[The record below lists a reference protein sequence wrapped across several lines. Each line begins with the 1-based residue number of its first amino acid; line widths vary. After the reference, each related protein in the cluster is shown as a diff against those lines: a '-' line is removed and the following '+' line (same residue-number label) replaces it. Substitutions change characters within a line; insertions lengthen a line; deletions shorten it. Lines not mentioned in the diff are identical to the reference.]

1 MVGSAIVGPDAITA
15 GSSPGTS
22 EIASVTTSAG
32 EATAASLPPFTAD
45 RCFRTEFISD
55 IGVRQ
60 FLLKNVYWIDKG
72 KLAFRFNLKVLKS
85 DFLTQGPQVPIFE
98 KVVSSYCNSKYSIAV
113 NSATSAL
120 HIACLALD
128 LRENDIVWTTPNTF
142 VASANCVIYC
152 GAKVDFVD
160 IDLKTLN
167 MSTYKLEE
175 KLIEAK
181 RKNKLPKIVIPVHFA
196 GQSCNMKKIYELS
209 KEYGFSIIEDAS
221 HAIGG
226 KYLNQPIGGCQLS
239 DITVFSF
246 HPVKIITTAEGG
258 IATTNSIKLANKMQL
273 FRSHGITRDNTLMKN
288 QSDGD
293 WYYEQRALGFNYRLT
308 DIQAALGISQL
319 KRLDSFVARRR
330 EIVKQYFD
338 KLDNS
343 VLPYQHPDANSSWHL
358 FVIQTEDRK
367 ATYKQL
373 KTQGIMT
380 QVHYIPVTSQPFYN
394 RKKLKNSADFYR
406 HCLSLP
412 IYADLNNNEQNR
424 VINLL

>member
-1 MVGSAIVGPDAITA
+1 MISYGKQSINQDDIDA
-15 GSSPGTS
+15 
-22 EIASVTTSAG
+22 VV
-32 EATAASLPPFTAD
+32 D
-45 RCFRTEFISD
+45 
-55 IGVRQ
+55 
-60 FLLKNVYWIDKG
+60 
-72 KLAFRFNLKVLKS
+72 VLKS
-85 DFLTQGPQVPIFE
+85 DFLTQGP
-98 KVVSSYCNSKYSIAV
+98 KVVEFENDLANYCEAKYVKAV
-113 NSATSAL
+113 NNGTAAL
-120 HIACLALD
+120 HLAYLAIG
-128 LRENDIVWTTPNTF
+128 LEQGDIVWTTPNTF
-142 VASANCVIYC
+142 VATANAALYC
-152 GAKVDFVD
+152 GATVDFVD
-160 IDLKTLN
+160 IDPKTYNLSIDYLK
-167 MSTYKLEE
+167 E
-175 KLIEAK
+175 KLIQTK
-181 RKNKLPKIVIPVHFA
+181 KDNKLPKLVVPVHFA
-196 GQSCNMKKIYELS
+196 GQSCEMKAIWKLS
-209 KEYGFSIIEDAS
+209 KEYGFKVIEDAC
-221 HAIGG
+221 HALGG
-226 KYLNQPIGGCQLS
+226 EYLNNKVGNCEYS
-239 DITVFSF
+239 DMAVFSF
-246 HPVKIITTAEGG
+246 HPVKMITTGEGG
-258 IATTNSIKLANKMQL
+258 AITTNNEKLNEKIEL
-273 FRSHGITRDNTLMKN
+273 LRSHGIAKDATKFDN

>member
-1 MVGSAIVGPDAITA
+1 MISYGKQSINQDDIDA
-15 GSSPGTS
+15 
-22 EIASVTTSAG
+22 VV
-32 EATAASLPPFTAD
+32 D
-45 RCFRTEFISD
+45 
-55 IGVRQ
+55 
-60 FLLKNVYWIDKG
+60 
-72 KLAFRFNLKVLKS
+72 VLKS
-85 DFLTQGPQVPIFE
+85 DFLTQGP
-98 KVVSSYCNSKYSIAV
+98 KVVEFENDLANYCEAKYAKAV
-113 NSATSAL
+113 NNGTAAL
-120 HIACLALD
+120 HLAYLAIG
-128 LRENDIVWTTPNTF
+128 LEQGDIVWTTPNTF
-142 VASANCVIYC
+142 VATANAALYC
-152 GAKVDFVD
+152 GATVDFVD
-160 IDLKTLN
+160 IDPKTYNLSIDYLK
-167 MSTYKLEE
+167 E
-175 KLIEAK
+175 KLIQAK
-181 RKNKLPKIVIPVHFA
+181 KDNKLPKLVVPVHFA
-196 GQSCNMKKIYELS
+196 GQSCEMKAIWKLS
-209 KEYGFSIIEDAS
+209 KEYGFKVIEDAS
-221 HAIGG
+221 HALGG
-226 KYLNQPIGGCQLS
+226 EYLNNKVGNCEYS
-239 DITVFSF
+239 DMAVFSF
-246 HPVKIITTAEGG
+246 HPVKMITTGEGG
-258 IATTNSIKLANKMQL
+258 AITTNNEKLNEKIEL
-273 FRSHGITRDNTLMKN
+273 LRSHGITKDATKFDN

-343 VLPYQHPDANSSWHL
+343 MLPYQHPDSNSSWHL

-412 IYADLNNNEQNR
+412 IYADLNNTEQNK

>member
-1 MVGSAIVGPDAITA
+1 MISYGKQSINQDDIDA
-15 GSSPGTS
+15 
-22 EIASVTTSAG
+22 VV
-32 EATAASLPPFTAD
+32 D
-45 RCFRTEFISD
+45 
-55 IGVRQ
+55 
-60 FLLKNVYWIDKG
+60 
-72 KLAFRFNLKVLKS
+72 VLKS
-85 DFLTQGPQVPIFE
+85 DFLTQGP
-98 KVVSSYCNSKYSIAV
+98 KVVEFENDLANYCEAKYAKAV
-113 NSATSAL
+113 NNGTAAL
-120 HIACLALD
+120 HLAYLAIG
-128 LRENDIVWTTPNTF
+128 LEQGDIVWTTPNTF
-142 VASANCVIYC
+142 VATANAALYC
-152 GAKVDFVD
+152 GATVDFVD
-160 IDLKTLN
+160 IDSKTYNLSIDYLK
-167 MSTYKLEE
+167 E
-175 KLIEAK
+175 KLIQAK
-181 RKNKLPKIVIPVHFA
+181 KDNKLPKLVVPVHFA
-196 GQSCNMKKIYELS
+196 GQSCEMKAIWKLS
-209 KEYGFSIIEDAS
+209 KEYGFKVIEDAS
-221 HAIGG
+221 HALGG
-226 KYLNQPIGGCQLS
+226 EYLNNKVGNCEYS
-239 DITVFSF
+239 DMAVFSF
-246 HPVKIITTAEGG
+246 HPVKMITTGEGG
-258 IATTNSIKLANKMQL
+258 AIMTNNEKLNEKIEL
-273 FRSHGITRDNTLMKN
+273 LRSHGITKDATKFDN

>member
-1 MVGSAIVGPDAITA
+1 MISYGKQSINQDDIDA
-15 GSSPGTS
+15 
-22 EIASVTTSAG
+22 VV
-32 EATAASLPPFTAD
+32 D
-45 RCFRTEFISD
+45 
-55 IGVRQ
+55 
-60 FLLKNVYWIDKG
+60 
-72 KLAFRFNLKVLKS
+72 VLKS
-85 DFLTQGPQVPIFE
+85 DFLTQGP
-98 KVVSSYCNSKYSIAV
+98 KVVEFENDLANYCEAKYAKAV
-113 NSATSAL
+113 NNGTAAL
-120 HIACLALD
+120 HLAYLAIG
-128 LRENDIVWTTPNTF
+128 LEQGDIVWTTPNTF
-142 VASANCVIYC
+142 VATANAALYC
-152 GAKVDFVD
+152 GATVDFVD
-160 IDLKTLN
+160 IDPKTYNLSIDYLK
-167 MSTYKLEE
+167 E
-175 KLIEAK
+175 KLIQAK
-181 RKNKLPKIVIPVHFA
+181 KDNKLPKLVVPVHFA
-196 GQSCNMKKIYELS
+196 GQSCEMKAIWKLS
-209 KEYGFSIIEDAS
+209 KEYGFKVIEDAS
-221 HAIGG
+221 HALGG
-226 KYLNQPIGGCQLS
+226 EYLNNKVGNCEYS
-239 DITVFSF
+239 DMAVFSF
-246 HPVKIITTAEGG
+246 HPVKMITTGEGG
-258 IATTNSIKLANKMQL
+258 AIMTNNEKLNEKIEL
-273 FRSHGITRDNTLMKN
+273 LRSHGITKDATKFDN

-373 KTQGIMT
+373 KTHGIMT

>member
-1 MVGSAIVGPDAITA
+1 MISYGKQSINQDDIDAVV
-15 GSSPGTS
+15 
-22 EIASVTTSAG
+22 E
-32 EATAASLPPFTAD
+32 
-45 RCFRTEFISD
+45 
-55 IGVRQ
+55 
-60 FLLKNVYWIDKG
+60 
-72 KLAFRFNLKVLKS
+72 VLKS
-85 DFLTQGPQVPIFE
+85 DFLTQGP
-98 KVVSSYCNSKYSIAV
+98 KVVEFENDLANYCEAKYAKAV
-113 NSATSAL
+113 NNGTAAL
-120 HIACLALD
+120 HLAYLAIG
-128 LRENDIVWTTPNTF
+128 LEQGDIVWTTPNTF
-142 VASANCVIYC
+142 VATANAALYC
-152 GAKVDFVD
+152 GATVDFVD
-160 IDLKTLN
+160 IDPKTYNLSIDYLK
-167 MSTYKLEE
+167 E
-175 KLIEAK
+175 KLIQAK
-181 RKNKLPKIVIPVHFA
+181 KDNKLPKLVVPVHFA
-196 GQSCNMKKIYELS
+196 GQSCEMKAIWKLS
-209 KEYGFSIIEDAS
+209 KEYGFKVIEDAS
-221 HAIGG
+221 HALGG
-226 KYLNQPIGGCQLS
+226 EYLNNKVGNCEYS
-239 DITVFSF
+239 DMAVFSF
-246 HPVKIITTAEGG
+246 HPVKMITTGEGG
-258 IATTNSIKLANKMQL
+258 AITTNNKKLNEKIEL
-273 FRSHGITRDNTLMKN
+273 LRSHGIAKDATKFDN

>member
-1 MVGSAIVGPDAITA
+1 M
-15 GSSPGTS
+15 
-22 EIASVTTSAG
+22 
-32 EATAASLPPFTAD
+32 
-45 RCFRTEFISD
+45 
-55 IGVRQ
+55 
-60 FLLKNVYWIDKG
+60 
-72 KLAFRFNLKVLKS
+72 
-85 DFLTQGPQVPIFE
+85 
-98 KVVSSYCNSKYSIAV
+98 
-113 NSATSAL
+113 
-120 HIACLALD
+120 
-128 LRENDIVWTTPNTF
+128 
-142 VASANCVIYC
+142 
-152 GAKVDFVD
+152 
-160 IDLKTLN
+160 
-167 MSTYKLEE
+167 EE
-175 KLIEAK
+175 KLIQAK
-181 RKNKLPKIVIPVHFA
+181 KDNKLPKLVVPVHFA
-196 GQSCNMKKIYELS
+196 GQSCEMKAIWKLS
-209 KEYGFSIIEDAS
+209 KEYGFKVIEDAS
-221 HAIGG
+221 HALGG
-226 KYLNQPIGGCQLS
+226 EYLNNKVGNCEYS
-239 DITVFSF
+239 DMAVFSF
-246 HPVKIITTAEGG
+246 HPVKMITTGEGG
-258 IATTNSIKLANKMQL
+258 AITTNNKKLNEKIEL
-273 FRSHGITRDNTLMKN
+273 LRSHGIAKDATKFDN

-293 WYYEQRALGFNYRLT
+293 WYYEQQALGFNYRLT

-319 KRLDSFVARRR
+319 KRLDSFVSRRR

>member
-1 MVGSAIVGPDAITA
+1 MISYGKQSINQDDIDA
-15 GSSPGTS
+15 
-22 EIASVTTSAG
+22 VV
-32 EATAASLPPFTAD
+32 D
-45 RCFRTEFISD
+45 
-55 IGVRQ
+55 
-60 FLLKNVYWIDKG
+60 
-72 KLAFRFNLKVLKS
+72 VLKS
-85 DFLTQGPQVPIFE
+85 DFLTQGP
-98 KVVSSYCNSKYSIAV
+98 KVVEFENDLANYCEAKYAKAV
-113 NSATSAL
+113 NSGTAAL
-120 HIACLALD
+120 HLAYLAIG
-128 LRENDIVWTTPNTF
+128 LEQGDIVWTTPNTF
-142 VASANCVIYC
+142 VATANAALYC
-152 GAKVDFVD
+152 GATVDFVD
-160 IDLKTLN
+160 IDPKTYNLSIDYLK
-167 MSTYKLEE
+167 E
-175 KLIEAK
+175 KLIQAK
-181 RKNKLPKIVIPVHFA
+181 KDNKLPKLVVPVHFA
-196 GQSCNMKKIYELS
+196 GQSCEMKAIWKLS
-209 KEYGFSIIEDAS
+209 KEYGFKVIEDAS
-221 HAIGG
+221 HALGG
-226 KYLNQPIGGCQLS
+226 EYLNNKVGNCEYS
-239 DITVFSF
+239 DMAVFSF
-246 HPVKIITTAEGG
+246 HPVKMITTGEGG
-258 IATTNSIKLANKMQL
+258 AITTNNKKLNEKIEL
-273 FRSHGITRDNTLMKN
+273 LRSHGIAKDATKFDN

-293 WYYEQRALGFNYRLT
+293 WYYEQQALGFNYRLT

-319 KRLDSFVARRR
+319 KRLDSFVSRRR